1 MLNRVLENRVAVLK
15 KHVTMMVNM
24 HRCMKAFVHFIRSA
38 SLYVSGSPHQF
49 IFILHR

>member
-1 MLNRVLENRVAVLK
+1 MLNRVLENRVAVFEK
-15 KHVTMMVNM
+15 KDVTMMVNM

-49 IFILHR
+49 IFI